1 VWPGPTF
8 MFKMPKTGHTMRW
21 RRPAALYIQEAG
33 HEQIGPVQS
42 TGFSNLTNAEQPC
55 NGIEH
60 VARWQNSEPAF
71 EIWD

>member
-1 VWPGPTF
+1 
-8 MFKMPKTGHTMRW
+8 MFKMPKTWHTLRW

-33 HEQIGPVQS
+33 HEKTGPVQS

-60 VARWQNSEPAF
+60 VAR
-71 EIWD
+71 